1 MTIQRVEEQIAVIRN
16 AANKA
21 NKSRESATAFL
32 KNAGIINDSDDAVKI
47 ESCFD
52 TEVSTPV
59 SKTKSSG
66 R

>member
-1 MTIQRVEEQIAVIRN
+1 MTTQRVEEQIAVIRN

-32 KNAGIINDSDDAVKI
+32 RNAGIIGDNDDVVKT

-52 TEVSTPV
+52 TEVSTPAN
-59 SKTKSSG
+59 KTKSSG